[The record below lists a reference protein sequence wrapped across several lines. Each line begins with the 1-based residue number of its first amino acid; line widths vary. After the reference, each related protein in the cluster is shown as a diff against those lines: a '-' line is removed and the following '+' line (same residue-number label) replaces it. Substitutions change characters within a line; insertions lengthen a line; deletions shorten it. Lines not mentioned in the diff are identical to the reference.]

1 MTTTRSAT
9 RQLRSTGPATTAGP
23 EAAAAAGIW
32 PEPWPEQWTE
42 RASCRGVDPG
52 LFFPARGESLAAA
65 RAVCA
70 GCPVRRE
77 CLEHALA
84 QPEKFG
90 VWGGTSE
97 RERRVLRRDRRRRAR
112 TGRGAA
118 A

>member
-23 EAAAAAGIW
+23 AAAAPVHWQDRGA
-32 PEPWPEQWTE
+32 
-42 RASCRGVDPG
+42 CRGVDPG

-97 RERRVLRRDRRRRAR
+97 RERRVLRRDRRRQAR
-112 TGRGAA
+112 TARRAA